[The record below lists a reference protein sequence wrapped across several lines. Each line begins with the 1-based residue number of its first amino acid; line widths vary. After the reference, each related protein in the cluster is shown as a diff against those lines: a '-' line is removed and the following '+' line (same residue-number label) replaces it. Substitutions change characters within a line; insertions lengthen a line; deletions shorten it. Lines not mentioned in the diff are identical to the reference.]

1 MKRISTIAFL
11 ILFAITFQH
20 CSKKED
26 SVNNT
31 TIKYAA
37 IKAAFGTNIDL
48 DNLENYESQTRPAYI
63 IKDNT
68 ASNPIANAKATIGR
82 VLFYDKNLSIDNT
95 VACASCHRQEF
106 AFSDTALASNGVSGG
121 TTARHSM
128 RLVNARFSREA
139 KFFWDERATTLENQT
154 TRPIQD
160 HAEMGYSGIDGR
172 PNLSNLLTKLQ
183 ALAYY
188 NELFTFAY
196 GTTEITEYKL
206 QECLSQFIRSI
217 QSFDSRYDLGRA
229 QVASDNQPFPNF
241 TAQENQGKNLFIA
254 PPVFDANGSRTA
266 GGLGCNGCHNAP
278 EFDIDP
284 NSRNN
289 GIIGTL
295 SGTGIDVTVTRAPSL
310 RDLVGLN
317 GEPNGPMMHTG
328 VLKTLQQAIGHYG
341 AINRAPGN
349 TNLDPRLTPGGNP
362 QQLNLT
368 ATEVN
373 AVIAF
378 IKTLTGTNVYSDKKW
393 ADPFI

>member
-31 TIKYAA
+31 TIKYVA
-37 IKAAFGTNIDL
+37 IKAVFGTNIDL
-48 DNLENYESQTRPAYI
+48 DNLENYESQTQPAYI
-63 IKDNT
+63 TRDNT
-68 ASNPIANAKATIGR
+68 AGNPILNAKATIGR

-95 VACASCHRQEF
+95 IACASCHRQEF
-106 AFSDTALASNGVSGG
+106 AFSDTALASSGVSGG
-121 TTARHSM
+121 VTARHSM

-139 KFFWDERATTLENQT
+139 KFFWDERAATLENQT

-160 HAEMGYSGIDGR
+160 HAEMGYSGIDSR
-172 PNLSNLLTKLQ
+172 PNLSSLLTKLQ
-183 ALAYY
+183 TIGYY

-196 GTTEITEYKL
+196 GTTEITEAKL

-229 QVASDNQPFPNF
+229 QVANDNQPFPNF

-289 GIIGTL
+289 GIIGIL
-295 SGTGIDVTVTRAPSL
+295 NGSGIDVTITRAPTL
-310 RDLVGLN
+310 RDLVRLN

-349 TNLDPRLTPGGNP
+349 INLDPRLTPGGNP
-362 QQLNLT
+362 QRLNLT

-378 IKTLTGTNVYSDKKW
+378 IKTLTGNNVYTDKKW

>member
-1 MKRISTIAFL
+1 MKRISTITLL
-11 ILFAITFQH
+11 IIFAITFQH

-26 SVNNT
+26 SINNT

-63 IKDNT
+63 VKDNT

-95 VACASCHRQEF
+95 IACASCHRQEF
-106 AFSDTALASNGVSGG
+106 AFSDTALASSGVSGG
-121 TTARHSM
+121 VTARHSM

-139 KFFWDERATTLENQT
+139 KFFWDERAATLENQT

-183 ALAYY
+183 AITYY
-188 NELFTFAY
+188 NELFNFAY
-196 GTTEITEYKL
+196 GNSEITEAKL

-217 QSFDSRYDLGRA
+217 QSFDSKYDLGRA
-229 QVASDNQPFPNF
+229 QVANDNQPFPNF
-241 TAQENQGKNLFIA
+241 TQQENQGKNLFIA

-289 GIIGTL
+289 GIIGIL
-295 SGTGIDVTVTRAPSL
+295 NGSGIDVTITRAPTL
-310 RDLVGLN
+310 RDLVRIN

-328 VLKTLQQAIGHYG
+328 VLKTLQQSIGHYG
-341 AINRAPGN
+341 TINRAPGN
-349 TNLDPRLTPGGNP
+349 TNLDPRLTPAGNP
-362 QQLNLT
+362 QRLNLT
-368 ATEVN
+368 ANEVD

-378 IKTLTGTNVYSDKKW
+378 LKTLAGTNVYTDKKW

>member
-1 MKRISTIAFL
+1 MKRISVIATL
-11 ILFAITFQH
+11 LLFAIVFQH

-31 TIKYAA
+31 TVKYAA

-63 IKDNT
+63 VKDNT
-68 ASNPIANAKATIGR
+68 AGNPISNAKATIGR

-95 VACASCHRQEF
+95 VACASCHSQEF

-139 KFFWDERATTLENQT
+139 KFFWDERAATLENQT

-183 ALAYY
+183 AIAYY

-196 GTTEITEYKL
+196 GSTEITEAKL

-217 QSFDSRYDLGRA
+217 QSFDSRYDLGRV
-229 QVASDNQPFPNF
+229 QVANDNQPFPNF

-254 PPVFDANGSRTA
+254 PPMFGPNGSRTA

-310 RDLVGLN
+310 RDLVGIN

-341 AINRAPGN
+341 AITRAPGN
-349 TNLDPRLTPGGNP
+349 TNLDPRLTPGGSP
-362 QQLNLT
+362 QQLNLI

-378 IKTLTGTNVYSDKKW
+378 LKTLTGTNVYTDKKW